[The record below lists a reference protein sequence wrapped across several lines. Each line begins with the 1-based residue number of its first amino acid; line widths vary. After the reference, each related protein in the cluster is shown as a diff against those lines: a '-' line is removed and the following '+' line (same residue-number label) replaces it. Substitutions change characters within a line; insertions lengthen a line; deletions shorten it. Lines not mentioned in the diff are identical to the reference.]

1 VIPLSTSPAPRPAE
15 IQIVSK
21 PLPQVIYPVMKK
33 FEDLTEREVLALAIG
48 LEEEDER
55 VYSDFAEGLR
65 QDYPATATMFDGMRE
80 EESGHRR
87 RLIELFQKKFG
98 EHIPL
103 IRRQDVRGFVE
114 RPALWL
120 VRPLRIDA
128 VRKEAST
135 MEVETRRFYEKAAA
149 RTQDAS
155 IRQLLDD
162 LANEERGH
170 EVRAQE
176 LDLPE
181 QAKADEEVAQ
191 RRLFV
196 LQIVQPGLAGL
207 MDGSVST
214 LAPVFAAALATQKS
228 WDAFLVGLAASAG
241 AGISMGFAE
250 ALSDDGSLTGRGH
263 PWVRGV
269 ICGAMTAVGGI
280 GHTLPFLIK
289 DFRLALWAA
298 GLVVLA
304 ELGVITWIRRR
315 YMDTPWVTA
324 ALQVGLGGV
333 LVFVTGVLIGIS

>member
-1 VIPLSTSPAPRPAE
+1 
-15 IQIVSK
+15 
-21 PLPQVIYPVMKK
+21 MKK
-33 FEDLTEREVLALAIG
+33 FQDLTEREVLALAIS

-55 VYSDFAEGLR
+55 VYADFAEGLR
-65 QDYPATATMFDGMRE
+65 QDYPASASMFEAMRE

-87 RLIELFQKKFG
+87 RLIELYQQKFG

-120 VRPLRIDA
+120 IRPMRIDA

-155 IRQLLDD
+155 MRQLLDD
-162 LANEERGH
+162 LINEEREH
-170 EVRAQE
+170 EERAQE
-176 LDLPE
+176 LDKEKLP
-181 QAKADEEVAQ
+181 ANVKADEERAQ

-214 LAPVFAAALATQKS
+214 LAPVFAAAFATQS
-228 WDAFLVGLAASAG
+228 TNDAFLVGLAASAG

-263 PWVRGV
+263 PWVRGL
-269 ICGAMTAVGGI
+269 ICGAMTALGGI
-280 GHTLPFLIK
+280 GHTLPFLLK
-289 DFRLALWAA
+289 DFRMALWAA
-298 GLVVLA
+298 GVVVLA
-304 ELGVITWIRRR
+304 ELAVITWIRHR
-315 YMDTPWVTA
+315 YMDSPWISA

-333 LVFVTGVLIGIS
+333 LVFIAGVLIGKS